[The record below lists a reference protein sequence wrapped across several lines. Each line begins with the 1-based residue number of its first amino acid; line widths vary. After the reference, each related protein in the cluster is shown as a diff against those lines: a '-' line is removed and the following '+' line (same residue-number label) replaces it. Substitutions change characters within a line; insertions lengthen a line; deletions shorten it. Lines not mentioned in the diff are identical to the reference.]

1 MARYRINFVYFKN
14 LKLKKKNLNTKNNLF
29 HVLKKREKEVLI
41 QLLMNARMPDKHIAK
56 ILGTTQPTVTRI
68 RQKLEKAGYIKN
80 YKPVVSFQKFG
91 VGIIVLTL
99 FRIDFSKIDEIKKEV
114 LPELKKMPQII
125 LVAAGEGMGKT
136 SLIVSVHKDF
146 KEFEEMMIEMRKKWE
161 KYIQDVEHFIFSV
174 DKIYKEFS
182 VEDAIIAL
190 LKSEK

>member
-1 MARYRINFVYFKN
+1 M
-14 LKLKKKNLNTKNNLF
+14 
-29 HVLKKREKEVLI
+29 LKKREKEVLI